1 MSDIPPASEPIDVTT
16 SVLSGPREKILEHRL
31 VSDLAELMLRRGVE
45 LDVMRSDFDAQGHD
59 VVLEAAGV
67 IRHVQLKAMAAGGKR
82 TRVNVNVRLRARP
95 SGCIVWMV
103 SDPLTLRVLTYR
115 WFGDTPGNMLPD
127 IGNRI
132 VRHAKGNAE
141 GVKLERLAHRL
152 VSQSEFESLTSV
164 EQLADRLFGP
174 RRSHA
179 ASLVLAQLRQRLG
192 SEWPMRV
199 RSLIA
204 SPRWDGSIE
213 LAHLVDGYAV
223 LEQLC
228 EIDPDRWLDARS
240 DSATPM
246 ADDLGDLW
254 TTLFLE
260 HRRWRFASP
269 HEPQDEMLDYL
280 DRLVAALHAAIEGD
294 LRSQAGS

>member
-1 MSDIPPASEPIDVTT
+1 VTYRPLPTIDVTT
-16 SVLSGPREKILEHRL
+16 SVLSGRREKILEHRL

-45 LDVMRSDFDAQGHD
+45 LDVIRSEFDAQGHD
-59 VVLEAAGV
+59 VVLEAAGI

-82 TRVNVNVRLRARP
+82 TRVNINVKLRAKP
-95 SGCIVWMV
+95 SGCVVWMV
-103 SDPLTLRVLTYR
+103 YDPQTLRVVTYR
-115 WFGDTPGNMLPD
+115 WFGDAPGEPLPY

-132 VRHAKGNAE
+132 ARHAKGNAE
-141 GVKLERLAHRL
+141 GVKLDRIAHRL
-152 VSQSEFESLTSV
+152 VGQSEFEQLTSV

-179 ASLVLAQLRQRLG
+179 TSLVLAQLRQRLG
-192 SEWPMRV
+192 SEWAMRV

-204 SPRWDGSIE
+204 SPQWDGSIE
-213 LAHLVDGYAV
+213 LAHLIDGYAV

-228 EIDPDRWLDARS
+228 ETDADQWLDSRA
-240 DSATPM
+240 DPATPIT
-246 ADDLGDLW
+246 DDLGDLW

-269 HEPQDEMLDYL
+269 YEPHGEVLNYL
-280 DRLVAALHAAIEGD
+280 DRLVAALHFVIESE
-294 LRSQAGS
+294 LL